1 MAVGPIGSLI
11 YANQMMHLQASKETD
26 YQNSVQM
33 QNVLATAMQREKD
46 EVVQEVRPTEES
58 YKIDPENE
66 HERQKND
73 EEAAEEGKEKEE
85 QKTQETPQDDDEERP
100 HGLLDVKA

>member
-85 QKTQETPQDDDEERP
+85 QKAQETPQEDKEERP